1 MKFFQKRGVAI
12 AVLILAIIASG
23 AWGLHKAPTV
33 STPEGGEKLDPSL
46 STAAFTQYVRDDA
59 DVLSNKT
66 EEAIGLYNANW
77 DKMFGSIM
85 AVVTTESANDIENA
99 AYDYAIEMQLA
110 ENDAILVIAKQQQD
124 YYLLAS
130 GNFYDLL
137 SGLSQSFVASCMA
150 DNVQKGDYDAAVC
163 SLCAALHVELSQ
175 QYQQSEAALD
185 EAANGVMFIMILVI
199 FFVLWIMLD
208 GMRYRRYRRRYMMP
222 GMGIPTVVYRP
233 IFWGRRPPR
242 GPRPPRSGGPRPPQG
257 GPRPPRS
264 GSFGGQSP
272 PAPAAETTLELG
284 RFVWRLWQH
293 RPRRRLW
300 QRQYRWFRQQP
311 RRWLRRK
318 PRRRLWRRPRW
329 RLWWRPRWRFWRR
342 PRWRFWRR
350 PRWRL
355 WRSALK
361 YFRVILQDKKARR
374 FEPTCFFCLRE
385 LTKKRRSKAFFAR
398 DGARRPTRTGT
409 CYVVQAGGF

>member
-12 AVLILAIIASG
+12 AVLILAIVASS
-23 AWGLHKAPTV
+23 AWGLHKAPAV

-59 DVLSNKT
+59 GVLSDKT

-110 ENDAILVIAKQQQD
+110 ENDAILVIAKQQD

-137 SGLSQSFVASCMA
+137 SRLSQSFVASCMA
-150 DNVQKGDYDAAVC
+150 DNVQKGDYDAAVR

-185 EAANGVMFIMILVI
+185 EAANGVMFIMILII
-199 FFVLWIMLD
+199 FFIIWIMLD

-257 GPRPPRS
+257 GPRPPYS
-264 GSFGGQSP
+264 GGSFGGNRRP
-272 PAPAAETTLELG
+272 PKP
-284 RFVWRLWQH
+284 
-293 RPRRRLW
+293 PRRPSSSGGS
-300 QRQYRWFRQQP
+300 F
-311 RRWLRRK
+311 
-318 PRRRLWRRPRW
+318 
-329 RLWWRPRWRFWRR
+329 
-342 PRWRFWRR
+342 
-350 PRWRL
+350 
-355 WRSALK
+355 
-361 YFRVILQDKKARR
+361 
-374 FEPTCFFCLRE
+374 
-385 LTKKRRSKAFFAR
+385 
-398 DGARRPTRTGT
+398 
-409 CYVVQAGGF
+409 GGFGSTGRGGGFGSGSVGGFGSSRGGGFGGSRGGGFGGSRGGGFGGGRGGGFGGRR

>member
-12 AVLILAIIASG
+12 AVLILAIVASS
-23 AWGLHKAPTV
+23 AWGLHKAPAV

-46 STAAFTQYVRDDA
+46 SAAAFTQYVRDDA
-59 DVLSNKT
+59 GVLSDKT

-130 GNFYDLL
+130 GDFYDLL

-185 EAANGVMFIMILVI
+185 EAANGVMFIMILII

-222 GMGIPTVVYRP
+222 GMGVPTVMYHP

-242 GPRPPRSGGPRPPQG
+242 GPRPPRSGGSSGGNRRPP
-257 GPRPPRS
+257 
-264 GSFGGQSP
+264 
-272 PAPAAETTLELG
+272 
-284 RFVWRLWQH
+284 
-293 RPRRRLW
+293 
-300 QRQYRWFRQQP
+300 QQP
-311 RRWLRRK
+311 RRPSGGSGIPSADLAAAAVAVASVEVAAADLAVAAEAASAEDAEK
-318 PRRRLWRRPRW
+318 PKPLTQNE
-329 RLWWRPRWRFWRR
+329 
-342 PRWRFWRR
+342 
-350 PRWRL
+350 
-355 WRSALK
+355 K
-361 YFRVILQDKKARR
+361 HV
-374 FEPTCFFCLRE
+374 CLAGVLF
-385 LTKKRRSKAFFAR
+385 LTLIAA
-398 DGARRPTRTGT
+398 
-409 CYVVQAGGF
+409 

>member
-12 AVLILAIIASG
+12 AVLILAIVASS
-23 AWGLHKAPTV
+23 AWGLHKAPAV

-59 DVLSNKT
+59 GVLSDKT

-130 GNFYDLL
+130 GDFYDLL

-185 EAANGVMFIMILVI
+185 EAANGVMFIMILII

-222 GMGIPTVVYRP
+222 GMGVPTVMYHP

-257 GPRPPRS
+257 GSSGGNRRPP
-264 GSFGGQSP
+264 
-272 PAPAAETTLELG
+272 
-284 RFVWRLWQH
+284 
-293 RPRRRLW
+293 
-300 QRQYRWFRQQP
+300 QQP
-311 RRWLRRK
+311 RR
-318 PRRRLWRRPRW
+318 PSGSSGSS
-329 RLWWRPRWRFWRR
+329 F
-342 PRWRFWRR
+342 
-350 PRWRL
+350 
-355 WRSALK
+355 
-361 YFRVILQDKKARR
+361 
-374 FEPTCFFCLRE
+374 
-385 LTKKRRSKAFFAR
+385 
-398 DGARRPTRTGT
+398 
-409 CYVVQAGGF
+409 GGFGSSGRGGGFGGGGSRGGGFGGGRSGGFGGGRGGGFGGRR

>member
-12 AVLILAIIASG
+12 AVLILAIVASS
-23 AWGLHKAPTV
+23 AWGLHKAPAV

-46 STAAFTQYVRDDA
+46 SAAAFTQYVRDDA
-59 DVLSNKT
+59 GVLSDKT

-110 ENDAILVIAKQQQD
+110 ENAAILVIAKQQQD

-130 GNFYDLL
+130 GDFYDLL

-150 DNVQKGDYDAAVC
+150 DNVQKGDYDAAVR

-222 GMGIPTVVYRP
+222 GMGVPTVMYHP

-242 GPRPPRSGGPRPPQG
+242 GPRPPQG

-264 GSFGGQSP
+264 GSSSGGNRRP
-272 PAPAAETTLELG
+272 P
-284 RFVWRLWQH
+284 
-293 RPRRRLW
+293 
-300 QRQYRWFRQQP
+300 QQP
-311 RRWLRRK
+311 RR
-318 PRRRLWRRPRW
+318 PSGSSGSS
-329 RLWWRPRWRFWRR
+329 F
-342 PRWRFWRR
+342 
-350 PRWRL
+350 
-355 WRSALK
+355 
-361 YFRVILQDKKARR
+361 
-374 FEPTCFFCLRE
+374 
-385 LTKKRRSKAFFAR
+385 
-398 DGARRPTRTGT
+398 
-409 CYVVQAGGF
+409 GGFGSSGRGGSFGSGNFGGFGGSSRGGGFGGGGSRGGGFGGGRSGGFGGGRGGGFGGRR

>member
-23 AWGLHKAPTV
+23 AWGLHKAPAV

-59 DVLSNKT
+59 DVLSDKT

-130 GNFYDLL
+130 GDFYDLL

-150 DNVQKGDYDAAVC
+150 DGVQKGDYDAAVR

-185 EAANGVMFIMILVI
+185 EAANGVMFIMILII

-222 GMGIPTVVYRP
+222 GMGVPTVMYHP

-242 GPRPPRSGGPRPPQG
+242 GPRPPCSGGPRPPQG
-257 GPRPPRS
+257 GRGSSSGNRRPPQQPRRPS
-264 GSFGGQSP
+264 GGSGNSFGGFGSSGRGGGFGSGNFGGFGGSSRGGGFGGGGSFGGFGGSR
-272 PAPAAETTLELG
+272 G
-284 RFVWRLWQH
+284 
-293 RPRRRLW
+293 
-300 QRQYRWFRQQP
+300 
-311 RRWLRRK
+311 
-318 PRRRLWRRPRW
+318 
-329 RLWWRPRWRFWRR
+329 
-342 PRWRFWRR
+342 
-350 PRWRL
+350 
-355 WRSALK
+355 
-361 YFRVILQDKKARR
+361 
-374 FEPTCFFCLRE
+374 
-385 LTKKRRSKAFFAR
+385 
-398 DGARRPTRTGT
+398 
-409 CYVVQAGGF
+409 GGFGGGRSGGFGGGRGGGFGGRR

>member
-12 AVLILAIIASG
+12 VVLILAIVASS
-23 AWGLHKAPTV
+23 AWGLHKAPAV

-59 DVLSNKT
+59 GVLSDKT
-66 EEAIGLYNANW
+66 EEAVGLYNANW

-130 GNFYDLL
+130 GDFYDLL

-150 DNVQKGDYDAAVC
+150 DGVQKGDYDAAVR

-185 EAANGVMFIMILVI
+185 EAANGVKFIMILII

-222 GMGIPTVVYRP
+222 GMGVPTVMYHP

-242 GPRPPRSGGPRPPQG
+242 GPRPPCSGGPRPPQG
-257 GPRPPRS
+257 GRGSSSGNRRPPQQPRRPS
-264 GSFGGQSP
+264 GGSGNSFGGFGSSGRGGGFGSGNFGGFGGSSRGGGFGGGGSFGGFGGSR
-272 PAPAAETTLELG
+272 G
-284 RFVWRLWQH
+284 
-293 RPRRRLW
+293 
-300 QRQYRWFRQQP
+300 
-311 RRWLRRK
+311 
-318 PRRRLWRRPRW
+318 
-329 RLWWRPRWRFWRR
+329 
-342 PRWRFWRR
+342 
-350 PRWRL
+350 
-355 WRSALK
+355 
-361 YFRVILQDKKARR
+361 
-374 FEPTCFFCLRE
+374 
-385 LTKKRRSKAFFAR
+385 
-398 DGARRPTRTGT
+398 
-409 CYVVQAGGF
+409 GGFGGGRSGGFGGGRGGGFGGRR

>member
-12 AVLILAIIASG
+12 AVLILAILASG
-23 AWGLHKAPTV
+23 AWGLHKAPVV

-46 STAAFTQYVRDDA
+46 STAAFTQYVRDEA
-59 DVLSNKT
+59 DILSDKT
-66 EEAIGLYNANW
+66 EEAVGLYNANW

-137 SGLSQSFVASCMA
+137 SRLSQSFVASCMA
-150 DNVQKGDYDAAVC
+150 DNVQKGDYDAAVR

-185 EAANGVMFIMILVI
+185 EAASRVMFIMILII
-199 FFVLWIMLD
+199 FFILWIALD

-242 GPRPPRSGGPRPPQG
+242 SPRPPRSGGPRPPYGDGSSG
-257 GPRPPRS
+257 GNRRPPQPPRRPS
-264 GSFGGQSP
+264 SSGGSFGGFGS
-272 PAPAAETTLELG
+272 TG
-284 RFVWRLWQH
+284 R
-293 RPRRRLW
+293 
-300 QRQYRWFRQQP
+300 
-311 RRWLRRK
+311 
-318 PRRRLWRRPRW
+318 
-329 RLWWRPRWRFWRR
+329 
-342 PRWRFWRR
+342 
-350 PRWRL
+350 
-355 WRSALK
+355 
-361 YFRVILQDKKARR
+361 
-374 FEPTCFFCLRE
+374 
-385 LTKKRRSKAFFAR
+385 
-398 DGARRPTRTGT
+398 
-409 CYVVQAGGF
+409 GGFGSGGSFGGFGSSRGGGFGGGSFGGSRGGGFGGGGRGGGFGGRR

>member
-12 AVLILAIIASG
+12 VVLILAIVASS
-23 AWGLHKAPTV
+23 AWGLHKTPAV

-46 STAAFTQYVRDDA
+46 STAAFTQYVHDDA
-59 DVLSNKT
+59 GVLSDKT

-130 GNFYDLL
+130 GDFYDLL

-185 EAANGVMFIMILVI
+185 EAASRVMFIMILII
-199 FFVLWIMLD
+199 FFILWIALD

-242 GPRPPRSGGPRPPQG
+242 GPRPPRSGGPRPPYG
-257 GPRPPRS
+257 GGSSGGNRRPPQPPRRPS
-264 GSFGGQSP
+264 SSGSSFGGFGSTGRGGGFGSGGSFGGFGSSR
-272 PAPAAETTLELG
+272 G
-284 RFVWRLWQH
+284 
-293 RPRRRLW
+293 
-300 QRQYRWFRQQP
+300 
-311 RRWLRRK
+311 
-318 PRRRLWRRPRW
+318 
-329 RLWWRPRWRFWRR
+329 
-342 PRWRFWRR
+342 
-350 PRWRL
+350 
-355 WRSALK
+355 
-361 YFRVILQDKKARR
+361 
-374 FEPTCFFCLRE
+374 
-385 LTKKRRSKAFFAR
+385 
-398 DGARRPTRTGT
+398 
-409 CYVVQAGGF
+409 GGFGGGSFGGSRGGGFGGGSRGGGFGGGGRGGGFGGRR

>member
-12 AVLILAIIASG
+12 AVLILAIVASS

-46 STAAFTQYVRDDA
+46 SAAAFTQYVRDDA
-59 DVLSNKT
+59 GVLSDKT

-130 GNFYDLL
+130 GDFYDLL

-150 DNVQKGDYDAAVC
+150 DNVQKGDYDAAVR

-222 GMGIPTVVYRP
+222 GMGVPTVMYHP

-242 GPRPPRSGGPRPPQG
+242 GPRPPQG

-264 GSFGGQSP
+264 GSSSGGNRRP
-272 PAPAAETTLELG
+272 P
-284 RFVWRLWQH
+284 
-293 RPRRRLW
+293 
-300 QRQYRWFRQQP
+300 QQP
-311 RRWLRRK
+311 RR
-318 PRRRLWRRPRW
+318 PSGSSGSS
-329 RLWWRPRWRFWRR
+329 F
-342 PRWRFWRR
+342 
-350 PRWRL
+350 
-355 WRSALK
+355 
-361 YFRVILQDKKARR
+361 
-374 FEPTCFFCLRE
+374 
-385 LTKKRRSKAFFAR
+385 
-398 DGARRPTRTGT
+398 
-409 CYVVQAGGF
+409 GGFGSSGRGGSFGSGNFGGFGGSSRGGGFGGGGSRGGGFGGGRSGGFGGGRGGGFGGRR

>member
-1 MKFFQKRGVAI
+1 MKFFQKHGVAI

-23 AWGLHKAPTV
+23 AWGLHKAPAV

-59 DVLSNKT
+59 GVLSDKT

-137 SGLSQSFVASCMA
+137 SRLSQSFVASCMA
-150 DNVQKGDYDAAVC
+150 DNVQKGDYDAAVR

-185 EAANGVMFIMILVI
+185 EAANGVMFIMILII
-199 FFVLWIMLD
+199 FFIIWIMLD

-257 GPRPPRS
+257 GPRPPYSGGSSGGNRRPPQPPRRPS
-264 GSFGGQSP
+264 SSGGSFGGFGS
-272 PAPAAETTLELG
+272 TG
-284 RFVWRLWQH
+284 R
-293 RPRRRLW
+293 
-300 QRQYRWFRQQP
+300 
-311 RRWLRRK
+311 
-318 PRRRLWRRPRW
+318 
-329 RLWWRPRWRFWRR
+329 
-342 PRWRFWRR
+342 
-350 PRWRL
+350 
-355 WRSALK
+355 
-361 YFRVILQDKKARR
+361 
-374 FEPTCFFCLRE
+374 
-385 LTKKRRSKAFFAR
+385 
-398 DGARRPTRTGT
+398 G
-409 CYVVQAGGF
+409 GGFGSGSVGGFGSSRGGGFGGSRGGGFGGGRGGGFGGSRGGGFGGGRGGGFGGRR